1 MFIHNP
7 IVFLGYGIG
16 DGNIKSILKTIFT
29 YVEPN
34 SAEADKI
41 RRNFLLVEYESGSNS
56 LEVLEHDIDLEGYST
71 IRINKIKTDNFKGI
85 YTALSELILPVS
97 AMDVRKVQNIVKE
110 ISSGGDIKVSITE
123 DLDSIKNSD
132 KIIAIGSSRTIQYQ
146 YQTASEMMA
155 NYFKIID
162 ESNSQLLELINK
174 HSIQSAQ
181 YFPVFGFSEICKNID
196 RIEALKAQQER
207 KVEVALEAVPETCKS
222 VHSSINDVF
231 EDVNITG
238 SNKINAV
245 LWLVYTGE
253 ISLDETEIFLR
264 GFENKSDTSY
274 RKLLC
279 VYDLKK
285 YAD

>member
-1 MFIHNP
+1 M
-7 IVFLGYGIG
+7 
-16 DGNIKSILKTIFT
+16 
-29 YVEPN
+29 
-34 SAEADKI
+34 
-41 RRNFLLVEYESGSNS
+41 VEYESGSSS

-110 ISSGGDIKVSITE
+110 ITSGGDIKVSITE

-174 HSIQSAQ
+174 HRIQSAQ
-181 YFPVFGFSEICKNID
+181 YFPVFGFGEICKNIE
-196 RIEALKAQQER
+196 RIEELKAQQKR
-207 KVEVALEAVPETCKS
+207 KVDIALDAVPESCKS
-222 VHSSINDVF
+222 VHSSINDVY
-231 EDVNITG
+231 EDVNITDA
-238 SNKINAV
+238 NKINAV
-245 LWLVYTGE
+245 LWLVNKG
-253 ISLDETEIFLR
+253 SVGLDETERFLR
-264 GFENKSDTSY
+264 KFENKSNTSY

-279 VYDLKK
+279 VYDIKK
-285 YAD
+285 YSN